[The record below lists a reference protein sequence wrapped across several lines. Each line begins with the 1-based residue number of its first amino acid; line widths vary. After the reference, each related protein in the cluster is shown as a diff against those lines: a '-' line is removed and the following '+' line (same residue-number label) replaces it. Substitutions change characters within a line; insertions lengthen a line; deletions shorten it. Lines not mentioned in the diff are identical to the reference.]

1 MVKAAQQMIEIKEKR
16 GSDSTIFATRF
27 TAIIRNIAIK
37 AREHTSLPYKKA
49 LLGLRWKSWT
59 KRRPGTIRMYNAE
72 QRAKAIE
79 AFAGFGR
86 SESGVRT
93 NSWTKSV
100 RLQESIAAR
109 TGRSFHRCFL

>member
-1 MVKAAQQMIEIKEKR
+1 
-16 GSDSTIFATRF
+16 
-27 TAIIRNIAIK
+27 
-37 AREHTSLPYKKA
+37 
-49 LLGLRWKSWT
+49 
-59 KRRPGTIRMYNAE
+59 MYNAE

-109 TGRSFHRCFL
+109 TGRSFHRCFLWDAEFRCKCHKLAVALHTKLAVHV